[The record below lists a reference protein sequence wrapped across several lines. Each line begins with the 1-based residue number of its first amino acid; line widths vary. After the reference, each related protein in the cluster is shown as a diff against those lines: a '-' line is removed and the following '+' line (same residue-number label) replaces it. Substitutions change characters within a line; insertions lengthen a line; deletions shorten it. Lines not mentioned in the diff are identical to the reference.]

1 MSSTFAS
8 AENSSQK
15 ARDRLTGALSRL
27 HFLELLKEEKS
38 FADRNDLAFLLCL
51 IDIDQLRN
59 INDQAGQRAGDDV
72 LIGVTNRMRDIL
84 DTPPWSDFNYLPA
97 RFDGD
102 GLMVLLRSCHVEHGR
117 RFAEALRSRVA
128 NATFGTSRGVTVSIG
143 VVEYCVG
150 ESIDGVLARTERTL
164 YLAKQSGRDCVEV
177 APPQTPARP
186 RANVIYLNETR
197 RRGWRGAG
205 NY

>member
-1 MSSTFAS
+1 
-8 AENSSQK
+8 
-15 ARDRLTGALSRL
+15 
-27 HFLELLKEEKS
+27 
-38 FADRNDLAFLLCL
+38 
-51 IDIDQLRN
+51 
-59 INDQAGQRAGDDV
+59 
-72 LIGVTNRMRDIL
+72 
-84 DTPPWSDFNYLPA
+84 
-97 RFDGD
+97 
-102 GLMVLLRSCHVEHGR
+102 VLLRSCHVEHGR